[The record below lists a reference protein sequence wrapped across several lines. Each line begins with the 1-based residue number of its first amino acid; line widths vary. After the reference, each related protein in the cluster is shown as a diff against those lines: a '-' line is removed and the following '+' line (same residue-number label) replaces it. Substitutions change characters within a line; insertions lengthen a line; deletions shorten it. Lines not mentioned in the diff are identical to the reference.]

1 MPIWDILLE
10 FSRGMPA
17 RWHHLPLACIHAETQ
32 NDIYPTSAHSDMC
45 ASAWMAW
52 GGKMLGI
59 SHDYRM
65 SHASTTYS
73 SFMRQISVKQ
83 GAQSTVGG
91 ERQVKVEVVGPRLS

>member
-1 MPIWDILLE
+1 
-10 FSRGMPA
+10 
-17 RWHHLPLACIHAETQ
+17 
-32 NDIYPTSAHSDMC
+32 
-45 ASAWMAW
+45 
-52 GGKMLGI
+52 MLGI

-91 ERQVKVEVVGPRLS
+91 ERQVKVEVVGLRLS